1 MWRWVLILAL
11 AALLVL
17 VAAAYLARC
26 FHRLTPIRRLG
37 ERHRALAWLAA
48 CVPLGAVGL
57 FALINVTT
65 MGVVLLHLALAFLL
79 TGAACAIVG
88 RLRGAPVS
96 PNWRAG
102 VAVGM
107 TVIYLAIGWV
117 MAHHVFETHYTLETD
132 KTLPGGSLRVALIAD
147 AHLGA
152 TLDGPGFAAQ
162 MARVQAQEPDT
173 VVVVG
178 DFVDDETAAEDMRA
192 ACRAL
197 GELKVPC
204 GVYYVYGNH
213 DRGYYSRRDFTAEE
227 LRAALTDN
235 GVVILADDAVLLEDQ
250 WYMIGRKD
258 RSMAGRLDAA
268 ALVDGLD
275 ASKYMVLL
283 DHQPNDYDAEA
294 ATPVDLVLSGHSHGG
309 HIFPL
314 GQLAVLFG
322 AGDCRYGHESRNGT
336 DFIVTSGI
344 SGWAIPIKTGT
355 WSEFVVIDVVERGR
369 A

>member
-1 MWRWVLILAL
+1 MWRWALILAL
-11 AALLVL
+11 AALLTLGAVI
-17 VAAAYLARC
+17 YLIRC

-37 ERHRALAWLAA
+37 ERHRALAWLATCA
-48 CVPLGAVGL
+48 PLAAVAS

-65 MGVVLLHLALAFLL
+65 MGVALLHLALAFLL
-79 TGAACAIVG
+79 TGAACALVG
-88 RLRGAPVS
+88 RLRGRPVS

-102 VAVGM
+102 VAVGI
-107 TVIYLAIGWV
+107 TVVYLAVGWY
-117 MAHHVFETHYTLETD
+117 MAHHVFETRYTLSTE
-132 KTLPGGSLRVALIAD
+132 KPLPNGSLRVVMVAD

-162 MARVQAQEPDT
+162 TERIRKLRPDA
-173 VVVVG
+173 VVIVG
-178 DFVDDETAAEDMRA
+178 DFVDDETTASDMLA

-197 GELKVPC
+197 GGLETTY

-213 DRGYYSRRDFTAEE
+213 DRGYYSRRDFTAAD
-227 LRAALTDN
+227 LQAALEDN
-235 GVVILADDAVLLEDQ
+235 GVTILADEAVLLGER
-250 WYMIGRKD
+250 WYLVGRKD

-268 ALVDGLD
+268 ALTEDLD
-275 ASKYMVLL
+275 ASRYIVLL
-283 DHQPNDYDAEA
+283 DHQPNDYAAEA
-294 ATPVDLVLSGHSHGG
+294 ATPADLVLSGHSHGG

-322 AGDCRYGHESRNGT
+322 AGDRRYGHENRDGT

-355 WSEFVVIDVVERGR
+355 WSEFVVVDIQGK
-369 A
+369 